1 MPWTLTAVSAS
12 GQTDETTQRDF
23 YYYVVF
29 AKNAAGGVSG
39 VSNKTSGTLN
49 YHLGDVSNGFT
60 VGQGNNTVGDEDISL
75 LGANYGIGEA
85 AITAR
90 GVEYLDVGPTTDLFP
105 TSRPFTDDR
114 IDFEDFIIFASNYN
128 AVSHPALVARATP
141 VAVSGPEEFRVEA
154 PSLVEA
160 GTTVTAALR
169 LKGEGRIQGFSA
181 KLAWDASVV
190 QPLGMTSG
198 SFITDQHGMVLSPEP
213 GTVDAALLG
222 ARDQGITGEGEV
234 ARVTF
239 KVLRAGDA
247 GIRLGQVVARDAV
260 NRPIE
265 AGAIDQ
271 VTQAAAP
278 AVTTLLAPAP
288 NPFRDNATLVFS
300 LSQPGAV
307 ELALYS
313 VDGRRV
319 RTLVSE
325 RREPGVYRVAWD
337 GRDEGR
343 NAVAP
348 GVFYAR
354 LRAGGKQFTKSLVYL
369 R

>member
-1 MPWTLTAVSAS
+1 
-12 GQTDETTQRDF
+12 
-23 YYYVVF
+23 
-29 AKNAAGGVSG
+29 
-39 VSNKTSGTLN
+39 
-49 YHLGDVSNGFT
+49 
-60 VGQGNNTVGDEDISL
+60 
-75 LGANYGIGEA
+75 
-85 AITAR
+85 
-90 GVEYLDVGPTTDLFP
+90 
-105 TSRPFTDDR
+105 
-114 IDFEDFIIFASNYN
+114 
-128 AVSHPALVARATP
+128 
-141 VAVSGPEEFRVEA
+141 
-154 PSLVEA
+154 
-160 GTTVTAALR
+160 
-169 LKGEGRIQGFSA
+169 
-181 KLAWDASVV
+181 
-190 QPLGMTSG
+190 
-198 SFITDQHGMVLSPEP
+198 
-213 GTVDAALLG
+213 
-222 ARDQGITGEGEV
+222 
-234 ARVTF
+234 
-239 KVLRAGDA
+239 
-247 GIRLGQVVARDAV
+247 VARDAV

-343 NAVAP
+343 SAVAP
-348 GVFYAR
+348 GVFYAH
-354 LRAGGKQFTKSLVYL
+354 LSAGGKQFTKSLVYL